1 MRVLITGAGLVGT
14 SYAIEAMA
22 LGDQCLFFDS
32 NPDQDYLKM
41 RLGSVSSDDYVQGDL
56 RDLPSLISVM
66 QKFQPSVVVHTA
78 GLIGSSVSN
87 PVYTGL
93 QINIQGT
100 INVLEA
106 ARLCGVQKFV
116 HISTFGVYDRRLEGS
131 SPLAEDFPRG
141 ADNPYSASKI
151 ANEHLAEA
159 YAAQFGMQLV
169 IVRPAN
175 VYGFGH
181 FRGGS
186 GGGRMLQSIVEA
198 GLDEKELL
206 ITAAQARS
214 FEYIHSDD
222 LGRIIHRTVV
232 NDVVGA
238 FNAGNGTI
246 LTFDDLLESIKAV
259 LPNLKVSVESGL
271 RQSFAQPMDLSR
283 AKSILEWEPTVS
295 MIDGFKKYVSDVI
308 AARAKMQ

>member
-1 MRVLITGAGLVGT
+1 MRILVTGAGLVGT
-14 SYAIEAMA
+14 AYAIEAIA
-22 LGDQCLFFDS
+22 SGDECLFFDS
-32 NPDQDYLKM
+32 NPDTYYLNM
-41 RLGSVSSDDYVQGDL
+41 RLGSPANYDYIQGDL

-66 QKFQPSVVVHTA
+66 QKFDPSVVVHTA

-106 ARLCGVQKFV
+106 ARLCGIQKFI
-116 HISTFGVYDRRLEGS
+116 HISTFGVYDRRLEGDV
-131 SPLAEDFPRG
+131 PLTENFPRG

-198 GLDEKELL
+198 GLDDREIT

-222 LGRIIHRTVV
+222 LGRIIHRSVAS
-232 NDVVGA
+232 DVAGP
-238 FNAGNGTI
+238 FNAGNGAI
-246 LTFDDLLESIKAV
+246 LSFETLLEGIKEA
-259 LPNLKVSVESGL
+259 LPNLKVSVEPGL
-271 RQSFAQPMDLSR
+271 RQSFAQPMDISR
-283 AKSILEWEPTVS
+283 AKNMLEWEPTVS
-295 MIDGFKKYVSDVI
+295 MADGFKKYVSDVA
-308 AARAKMQ
+308 AARAVKQ